1 MRLYRGS
8 NLNLTKHIEKLRN
21 NELTIENML
30 EEDDIIQDL
39 KLNANS
45 QFISMLTDEA
55 IHKLIDYATK
65 MPTSDDQKI
74 GHKFPFNA
82 TEILCADN
90 SSIQEKIMKETSLND
105 IEPNEEQN
113 ENKEEEPKEKS
124 GEKVEEDDKKE
135 EKNSDE
141 KKEEKTEKEG
151 EETKKES
158 ISGFVKGLNLAI
170 NKAVSEQKKEEK
182 KEETKEEIKKDEAK
196 VEEAKPEEK
205 KEETKPEEEK
215 GETKPEEN
223 KEETKPEEEKGETK
237 PEEKK
242 EEAKTEEK
250 KEEAKTEEKNGETKP
265 EEKKEE
271 TKPEEKKEEAKTE
284 EKKEETRLEESK
296 PEETKPEE
304 KKEETKPEE
313 KKEEAKTEEKK
324 EEIKPEE
331 KKEETRLEESKPE
344 EEKKPEE
351 TKVEEQ
357 KPEEKKE
364 DTKKEEE
371 LKNEEKEKEG
381 ETAEEVN
388 VVEEEAKKDGENEE
402 EYEEEN
408 GQHKHFPKEN
418 EENEE
423 NEESEK
429 DEEQKTIIYT
439 NIDYLFNFLK
449 SKETVT
455 NHVLV
460 GYFYKILN
468 HLISSQSIKIVQYI
482 FNYPKKS
489 KFDVLKAIVT
499 NLNRK
504 SMGSIVNKLL
514 LFSDESNELI
524 DRKLFLVKNMLE
536 ELEKATEQDKYEC
549 ICDVLA
555 STLNNKGFY
564 ISFMNQ
570 PTSVNSLFSLL
581 EKLDENPKK
590 IICIMNLL
598 IKVNENILKNLSNH
612 CTKNLVQENP
622 LDFMNLFNYDA
633 AYPLDDKPINSEE
646 MEETNK
652 RVLLSLFNILK
663 KTEFK
668 FLEDLGTYTKENEE
682 FLTTYNQKQKKIGMK
697 KLSQIEFLRTILDI
711 FVNSYNSQFHEK
723 EIEELILILKNKNVF
738 SNCHKLFFDFPF
750 SNIYQSFYSEI
761 VDIVINQ
768 SSPKCLIDYFF
779 KYSDEK
785 GEKNLATDLLEDF
798 INNMKFKFNSS
809 NISFNPLSSYEIT
822 LLNKF
827 YNCENEY
834 VKKLFNED
842 KNLKVFDE
850 VLGQEV
856 DHIFNQKLLLSD
868 SLGANFGS
876 EDEKPPQTFGKANFM
891 QIIEEDLEIYNVYKN
906 GGDYKTK
913 LNEKLEREKAEK
925 EKVEQE
931 IVGEDEENKD
941 EHIQQDEDEE
951 NDEEGV
957 EEIGIDN
964 TGDEKN
970 EEGEQKQDEKD
981 VEGEQKE
988 AGDDKKSES
997 TEESAED
1004 KNYNDVNFWK
1014 PGIKPNDDILS
1025 SIIHDI
1031 E

>member
-284 EKKEETRLEESK
+284 EKKEE
-296 PEETKPEE
+296 
-304 KKEETKPEE
+304 
-313 KKEEAKTEEKK
+313 
-324 EEIKPEE
+324 IKPEE

-364 DTKKEEE
+364 ETKKEEE
-371 LKNEEKEKEG
+371 LKNEEKKKEG

-429 DEEQKTIIYT
+429 EEEQKTIIYT

-449 SKETVT
+449 ESKDTVT

-652 RVLLSLFNILK
+652 RVLLSLFTILK

-738 SNCHKLFFDFPF
+738 SNCHKLFLDFPF

-891 QIIEEDLEIYNVYKN
+891 QILEEDLEIYNVYKN

>member
-1 MRLYRGS
+1 
-8 NLNLTKHIEKLRN
+8 
-21 NELTIENML
+21 
-30 EEDDIIQDL
+30 
-39 KLNANS
+39 
-45 QFISMLTDEA
+45 
-55 IHKLIDYATK
+55 
-65 MPTSDDQKI
+65 
-74 GHKFPFNA
+74 
-82 TEILCADN
+82 
-90 SSIQEKIMKETSLND
+90 MKES
-105 IEPNEEQN
+105 
-113 ENKEEEPKEKS
+113 
-124 GEKVEEDDKKE
+124 
-135 EKNSDE
+135 
-141 KKEEKTEKEG
+141 
-151 EETKKES
+151 
-158 ISGFVKGLNLAI
+158 
-170 NKAVSEQKKEEK
+170 
-182 KEETKEEIKKDEAK
+182 KD
-196 VEEAKPEEK
+196 
-205 KEETKPEEEK
+205 
-215 GETKPEEN
+215 
-223 KEETKPEEEKGETK
+223 
-237 PEEKK
+237 
-242 EEAKTEEK
+242 
-250 KEEAKTEEKNGETKP
+250 
-265 EEKKEE
+265 
-271 TKPEEKKEEAKTE
+271 
-284 EKKEETRLEESK
+284 
-296 PEETKPEE
+296 
-304 KKEETKPEE
+304 
-313 KKEEAKTEEKK
+313 
-324 EEIKPEE
+324 
-331 KKEETRLEESKPE
+331 
-344 EEKKPEE
+344 
-351 TKVEEQ
+351 
-357 KPEEKKE
+357 
-364 DTKKEEE
+364 
-371 LKNEEKEKEG
+371 
-381 ETAEEVN
+381 
-388 VVEEEAKKDGENEE
+388 
-402 EYEEEN
+402 
-408 GQHKHFPKEN
+408 
-418 EENEE
+418 
-423 NEESEK
+423 
-429 DEEQKTIIYT
+429 
-439 NIDYLFNFLK
+439 
-449 SKETVT
+449 TVT

-590 IICIMNLL
+590 LICIMNLL

-652 RVLLSLFNILK
+652 RVLLSLFTILK

-682 FLTTYNQKQKKIGMK
+682 FLTTYKQKQKKIGMK

-891 QIIEEDLEIYNVYKN
+891 QILEEDLEIYNVYKN

>member
-90 SSIQEKIMKETSLND
+90 SSIQEKIMKETLLND

-124 GEKVEEDDKKE
+124 GEKVEEDKKE
-135 EKNSDE
+135 ENNSDE

-182 KEETKEEIKKDEAK
+182 NEETKEEIKKDEAK

-223 KEETKPEEEKGETK
+223 KEETKPEEEKG
-237 PEEKK
+237 
-242 EEAKTEEK
+242 
-250 KEEAKTEEKNGETKP
+250 
-265 EEKKEE
+265 E

-524 DRKLFLVKNMLE
+524 DKKLLLVKNMLE

-633 AYPLDDKPINSEE
+633 AYPLDEKPINSEE

-652 RVLLSLFNILK
+652 RVLLSLFTILK

-891 QIIEEDLEIYNVYKN
+891 QILEEDLEIYNVYKN